1 MKERWVFETSK
12 HEITKTHQTF
22 KGLTFNKNML
32 IYMKVMKIMGS
43 MIVNNL
49 KYTKLLGPL
58 KMRGKTNHGQDYK
71 IVLHFHIGPFKC

>member
-1 MKERWVFETSK
+1 
-12 HEITKTHQTF
+12 
-22 KGLTFNKNML
+22 ML